1 MKAEKRSWQPP
12 EFVSREQ
19 CIKDTEDILAMP
31 DIPIRQTEDIFRVN
45 VLGMDWDL
53 GMVVY
58 EPEDTKRIPLGAD
71 GKKAGFFLLHG
82 GSGDFKGIERHSKLL
97 ASKFGFKVVAGTFPG
112 RFYFPDASRD
122 WPGDTIHPDGTVR
135 TPIWK
140 QGEAITPDQYDVV
153 KDPSMRNR
161 YGTRTLARA
170 KPDTNFYYR
179 MAAWPAA
186 FEEGMVEANRRHFP
200 EQEFSV
206 YAQGHSTGGPFICM
220 LSQRIPNLAGVCAT
234 EHSPFGYLSMG
245 RDEWG
250 GDMGKISGYEKIEK
264 KGKARTDPFNELY
277 IRTWR
282 DLARYQGPEALGQEG
297 PAALMRL
304 PAIMEDILEAWE
316 KAKPRPQFKA
326 EYIVTHA
333 ITGSLAEGARVTAA
347 RLKMNK
353 DETEALVQRFV
364 GYARE
369 LSGPNVKPVPPFLF
383 EISKDSRDHS
393 REVYEE
399 VIMPGF
405 PKNESRAENRPHPLR
420 RRRAQL
426 LESGKRFA
434 RRHRAVGSTNL
445 ERRGRGRIFRF
456 IGAYCRRTGQAQRSF
471 KRLVLRSAAFGL
483 CLSKQHGESNRWAT
497 IARMAQFYA
506 CDISRI

>member
-1 MKAEKRSWQPP
+1 MSTIDKWQPP
-12 EFVSREQ
+12 EFVPREQ
-19 CIKDTEDILAMP
+19 CIRDSEEILGMA
-31 DIPIRQTEDIFRVN
+31 DIPIKSSEDIYRIH

-53 GMVVY
+53 GMVVH
-58 EPEDTKRIPLGAD
+58 EPVDGARIPRGAD

-82 GSGDFKGIERHSKLL
+82 GSSDFKGIERHAKLL
-97 ASKFGFKVVAGTFPG
+97 AAKFGFRVVAGTFPG

-122 WPGDTIHPDGTVR
+122 WPDDTIHTDGTVR
-135 TPIWK
+135 TPIW
-140 QGEAITPDQYDVV
+140 QRGESITPDQYEVV
-153 KDPSMRNR
+153 KDGSMRNR

-170 KPDTNFYYR
+170 KPETNFYYR

-186 FEEGMVEANRRHFP
+186 FEEGMIEACRRHFP
-200 EQEFSV
+200 ENDFSV

-220 LSQRIPNLAGVCAT
+220 LSQRIPNMAGVCAT

-264 KGKARTDPFNELY
+264 QGKARTDPFNELY

-304 PAIMEDILEAWE
+304 PAIMEDILEGWE
-316 KAKPRPQFKA
+316 RAKNRPQFKA

-333 ITGSLAEGARVTAA
+333 ITGSLAEGARVSAA

-353 DETEALVQRFV
+353 DETAALIERFT
-364 GYARE
+364 GYTRE
-369 LSGPNVKPVPPFLF
+369 LSGANVKPVPPFLF

-393 REVYEE
+393 PEVYEQ
-399 VIMPGF
+399 VILPGF
-405 PKNESRAENRPHPLR
+405 RAMLPAPKIAITRFGAGVHSFWKAEKDLPAGIVPSVVKSWNE
-420 RRRAQL
+420 
-426 LESGKRFA
+426 
-434 RRHRAVGSTNL
+434 AV
-445 ERRGRGRIFRF
+445 
-456 IGAYCRRTGQAQRSF
+456 TGGYF
-471 KRLVLRSAAFGL
+471 L
-483 CLSKQHGESNRWAT
+483 
-497 IARMAQFYA
+497 
-506 CDISRI
+506 

>member
-1 MKAEKRSWQPP
+1 MSEAKNSWRPP
-12 EFVSREQ
+12 EFVTREQ
-19 CIKDTEDILAMP
+19 CIKDTEEVLGRA
-31 DIPIRQTEDIFRVN
+31 DIPIKRTEDIFRIN

-53 GMVVY
+53 GMIVY
-58 EPEDTKRIPLGAD
+58 EPEDTNKIPLGAD

-97 ASKFGFKVVAGTFPG
+97 AAKFGFRVMAGTFPG
-112 RFYFPDASRD
+112 RFYFSDASRD
-122 WPGDTIHPDGTVR
+122 WPDDTIHADGSVR

-140 QGEAITPDQYDVV
+140 QGETITPDQYEVV
-153 KDPSMRNR
+153 RDPSMRNR

-170 KPDTNFYYR
+170 KPDSQFWFR

-186 FEEGMVEANRRHFP
+186 FEQGMIDANRRHFP
-200 EQEFSV
+200 EREFSV
-206 YAQGHSTGGPFICM
+206 YGQGHSTGGPFICM
-220 LSQRIPNLAGVCAT
+220 LSQRIPNMAGVCAT

-250 GDMGKISGYEKIEK
+250 GDMGKIAGYDKIEK

-297 PAALMRL
+297 PKALMRL
-304 PAIMEDILEAWE
+304 PAIMEDILDAWQNV
-316 KAKPRPQFKA
+316 KSRPQFKA

-333 ITGSLAEGARVTAA
+333 ISGSLTEAARVSAA

-353 DETEALVQRFV
+353 DETEALARRFV
-364 GYARE
+364 GYSRE
-369 LSGPNVKPVPPFLF
+369 LSGPIVKPVPPFLF

-393 REVYEE
+393 PEVYEE

-405 PKNESRAENRPHPLR
+405 RRMNPAPKIALTRFGAGVHSFWKAEKDLPAGIVPSVLKSWD
-420 RRRAQL
+420 Q
-426 LESGKRFA
+426 
-434 RRHRAVGSTNL
+434 AV
-445 ERRGRGRIFRF
+445 RGGYFN
-456 IGAYCRRTGQAQRSF
+456 S
-471 KRLVLRSAAFGL
+471 
-483 CLSKQHGESNRWAT
+483 
-497 IARMAQFYA
+497 
-506 CDISRI
+506 

>member
-19 CIKDTEDILAMP
+19 CIKDTEDVLAMP
-31 DIPIRQTEDIFRVN
+31 DIPIRQTEDIFRIN

-58 EPEDTKRIPLGAD
+58 EPEDPKQDSASAPTE
-71 GKKAGFFLLHG
+71 KKPAFSCFMAARVI
-82 GSGDFKGIERHSKLL
+82 SKASSATRSCSPASSASKLWPAL
-97 ASKFGFKVVAGTFPG
+97 FPADFTFPTPAATG
-112 RFYFPDASRD
+112 P
-122 WPGDTIHPDGTVR
+122 TIPSIPTAQCARRSGSKAKT
-135 TPIWK
+135 
-140 QGEAITPDQYDVV
+140 ITPDQYDVV

-405 PKNESRAENRPHPLR
+405 RRMNPAPKIALTRFGAGVHSFWKAEKDLP
-420 RRRAQL
+420 
-426 LESGKRFA
+426 
-434 RRHRAVGSTNL
+434 VGIAPS
-445 ERRGRGRIFRF
+445 
-456 IGAYCRRTGQAQRSF
+456 
-471 KRLVLRSAAFGL
+471 VLRTWNDAVVGGYFV
-483 CLSKQHGESNRWAT
+483 
-497 IARMAQFYA
+497 
-506 CDISRI
+506 

>member
-1 MKAEKRSWQPP
+1 MNTMNKWQPP
-12 EFVSREQ
+12 EFVPREQ
-19 CIKDTEDILAMP
+19 CIRDTEEVLGMADIPIKSTEDIYR
-31 DIPIRQTEDIFRVN
+31 IHI
-45 VLGMDWDL
+45 LGMDWDL
-53 GMVVY
+53 GMVVH
-58 EPEDTKRIPLGAD
+58 EPVDGGRIPRGAD

-82 GSGDFKGIERHSKLL
+82 GSSDFKGIERHAKLL
-97 ASKFGFKVVAGTFPG
+97 AAKFGFRVVAGTFPG

-122 WPGDTIHPDGTVR
+122 WPDDTIHGDGTVR
-135 TPIWK
+135 TPIW
-140 QGEAITPDQYDVV
+140 QRGELITPDQYEVV
-153 KDPSMRNR
+153 KDSSMRNR

-170 KPDTNFYYR
+170 KPETNFYYR

-186 FEEGMVEANRRHFP
+186 FEAGMIEACRRHFP
-200 EQEFSV
+200 ENDFSV

-220 LSQRIPNLAGVCAT
+220 LSQRIPNMAGVCAT

-304 PAIMEDILEAWE
+304 PAIMEDILEGWDR
-316 KAKPRPQFKA
+316 AKNRPQFKA

-333 ITGSLAEGARVTAA
+333 ITGSLAEGARVSAA
-347 RLKMNK
+347 RLKMNQ
-353 DETEALVQRFV
+353 DETAALIERFT
-364 GYARE
+364 GYTRE
-369 LSGPNVKPVPPFLF
+369 LSGADVKPVPPFLF

-393 REVYEE
+393 PEVYEQ

-405 PKNESRAENRPHPLR
+405 RAMKPAPKIAITRFGAGVHSFWKAEKDLPAGIVPSVVKSWNE
-420 RRRAQL
+420 
-426 LESGKRFA
+426 
-434 RRHRAVGSTNL
+434 AVI
-445 ERRGRGRIFRF
+445 RGYF
-456 IGAYCRRTGQAQRSF
+456 
-471 KRLVLRSAAFGL
+471 L
-483 CLSKQHGESNRWAT
+483 
-497 IARMAQFYA
+497 
-506 CDISRI
+506 

>member
-1 MKAEKRSWQPP
+1 MKAEK
-12 EFVSREQ
+12 EAGSRPSLFRGNSASKTLKKFWHARYPDPANRGHLPHQ
-19 CIKDTEDILAMP
+19 CSRAWTGISAWSCTSPKTQRRFPSAP
-31 DIPIRQTEDIFRVN
+31 TV
-45 VLGMDWDL
+45 
-53 GMVVY
+53 
-58 EPEDTKRIPLGAD
+58 
-71 GKKAGFFLLHG
+71 KKPAFFLLHG

-97 ASKFGFKVVAGTFPG
+97 ASKFGFKVIAGTFPG

-122 WPGDTIHPDGTVR
+122 WPDDTIHPDGTVR

-153 KDPSMRNR
+153 KDPSMRSR

-200 EQEFSV
+200 EREFSV

-250 GDMGKISGYEKIEK
+250 GDMGKISGYEKSEK

-347 RLKMNK
+347 RLQN
-353 DETEALVQRFV
+353 EQR
-364 GYARE
+364 R
-369 LSGPNVKPVPPFLF
+369 
-383 EISKDSRDHS
+383 
-393 REVYEE
+393 
-399 VIMPGF
+399 
-405 PKNESRAENRPHPLR
+405 NRGAGATLR
-420 RRRAQL
+420 RIRA
-426 LESGKRFA
+426 
-434 RRHRAVGSTNL
+434 RAIRS
-445 ERRGRGRIFRF
+445 ERK
-456 IGAYCRRTGQAQRSF
+456 T
-471 KRLVLRSAAFGL
+471 SAAVPVRDL
-483 CLSKQHGESNRWAT
+483 QRQPRPQPRSL
-497 IARMAQFYA
+497 
-506 CDISRI
+506 